1 MDFSVKIYTEKSNFI
16 KIESVTQHNPPNLVQ
31 TSSCFAFALR
41 NIHCEILLIL
51 DPI

>member
-16 KIESVTQHNPPNLVQ
+16 KIESVTQYNTPNLVQ
-31 TSSCFAFALR
+31 TSSGFAFALR

>member
-31 TSSCFAFALR
+31 TSSCFAFTLK
-41 NIHCEILLIL
+41 NIPCEILLIL

>member
-16 KIESVTQHNPPNLVQ
+16 KIECVTQHNTPNLVQ
-31 TSSCFAFALR
+31 TSSCFAFALGKTPK
-41 NIHCEILLIL
+41 EILLIL